1 MSYLC
6 NIMYMISRIHVPYQI
21 IMVAIATMTLPLT
34 HVRQLQLLF
43 GEFDLPFFIAHD
55 KFN

>member
-1 MSYLC
+1 
-6 NIMYMISRIHVPYQI
+6 MYMISRIHVPYQI